1 MKAAPCMTLKGLMFL
16 FLFLSHFGSH
26 TVSNDRWVFE
36 WIYKAEVSVIYGSV
50 QLLPTHR
57 QVQVYKWSHTDR
69 AAWLDFQLSEI
80 WTFFLWFLFCFIVNI
95 SIVFQHPQHYI
106 TAFLFASCS
115 QSSLQLLVCLN
126 FVHCNP
132 LAELLPR
139 TAQYPVVYVI
149 FFYQYLTTWTHDV
162 FSFTVSA
169 FSYLFAFLLWVA
181 VNDKSETESVVK
193 KILKYM
199 YFLVFL
205 LSVFKCKSSQTCSN
219 VPLTLPFTLL
229 SMSHVTRACVRLCVW
244 ERERTRERACVRV
257 C

>member
-1 MKAAPCMTLKGLMFL
+1 MIG
-16 FLFLSHFGSH
+16 G
-26 TVSNDRWVFE
+26 
-36 WIYKAEVSVIYGSV
+36 Y
-50 QLLPTHR
+50 
-57 QVQVYKWSHTDR
+57 
-69 AAWLDFQLSEI
+69 LSEYI
-80 WTFFLWFLFCFIVNI
+80 KQRLVSFMEAFSSCPHTGKYKYINGVTQTGQHGWTSSFQKYGLFFLWFLFCFIVNI

-169 FSYLFAFLLWVA
+169 FTYLFAFLL
-181 VNDKSETESVVK
+181 
-193 KILKYM
+193 
-199 YFLVFL
+199 
-205 LSVFKCKSSQTCSN
+205 
-219 VPLTLPFTLL
+219 
-229 SMSHVTRACVRLCVW
+229 
-244 ERERTRERACVRV
+244 
-257 C
+257 